1 MLYDLNFLK
10 TGEVFPP
17 REELERLDAYRV
29 NDMLLND
36 EPWTA
41 LPEHKRRVLFL
52 LSNFSLTEPK
62 DCYLYNA
69 NYWAELADKT
79 RELTFGARPTIKTD
93 RQDVLN
99 ELLENTRL

>member
-41 LPEHKRRVLFL
+41 LPNINGECCFYCRIFR
-52 LSNFSLTEPK
+52 
-62 DCYLYNA
+62 
-69 NYWAELADKT
+69 
-79 RELTFGARPTIKTD
+79 
-93 RQDVLN
+93 
-99 ELLENTRL
+99 